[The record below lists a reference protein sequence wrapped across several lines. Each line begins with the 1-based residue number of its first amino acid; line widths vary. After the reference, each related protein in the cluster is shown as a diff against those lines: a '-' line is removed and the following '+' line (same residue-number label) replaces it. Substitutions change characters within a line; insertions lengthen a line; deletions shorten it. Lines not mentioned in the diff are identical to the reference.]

1 MALDFSIIQD
11 PIDELTMQHG
21 QLFVQTG
28 HTELLAIAG
37 IILLI
42 YTLKHGLSGGLM
54 EFLVQF
60 GVMFTIANLILKYYY
75 QPLDFL
81 HTNLSLHQIFP
92 ALADY
97 YATQI
102 DQGRM
107 DILFNGMSKTLFLME
122 KPSIADWMMIPVA
135 WSVEVCIW
143 FLQAVCYGSI
153 VLSYGALGVMN
164 LLGPLFIPWLI
175 VPRVNYLFW
184 NWLQSVWQYSFYRVV
199 ATALCFVASGVWTTF
214 ESRLIHGDYSLANFV
229 FILPKMIAI
238 TVGLIWL
245 VLRIGTM
252 VSDLFKGGSAAA
264 TNFLGSIASGARG
277 VFH

>member
-122 KPSIADWMMIPVA
+122 KPSIAD
-135 WSVEVCIW
+135 
-143 FLQAVCYGSI
+143 G
-153 VLSYGALGVMN
+153 
-164 LLGPLFIPWLI
+164 
-175 VPRVNYLFW
+175 
-184 NWLQSVWQYSFYRVV
+184 
-199 ATALCFVASGVWTTF
+199 
-214 ESRLIHGDYSLANFV
+214 
-229 FILPKMIAI
+229 
-238 TVGLIWL
+238 
-245 VLRIGTM
+245 
-252 VSDLFKGGSAAA
+252 
-264 TNFLGSIASGARG
+264 
-277 VFH
+277 

>member
-1 MALDFSIIQD
+1 MALDFSIFQD

-28 HTELLAIAG
+28 HNELLAIAG
-37 IILLI
+37 IILVI

-60 GVMFTIANLILKYYY
+60 GVMFTVANLLLKYYY

-81 HTNLSLHQIFP
+81 HTNLSLHQLFP

-107 DILFNGMSKTLFLME
+107 DILFNSMTKTLFLMD
-122 KPSIADWMMIPVA
+122 KPGIADWAMILVSWCTEGA
-135 WSVEVCIW
+135 IW
-143 FLQAVCYGSI
+143 FLQAFCYGSI
-153 VLSYGALGVMN
+153 AISYVCLGVMN

-175 VPRVNYLFW
+175 VPKVNYLFW
-184 NWLQSVWQYSFYRVV
+184 NWLQSIWQYSFYRVV
-199 ATALCFVASGVWTTF
+199 ATALCFVASGVWTEF
-214 ESRLIHGDYSLANFV
+214 ESRLIHGNYSLANFSA
-229 FILPKMIAI
+229 ILPMMIA
-238 TVGLIWL
+238 VDLALVWS

-277 VFH
+277 IFH